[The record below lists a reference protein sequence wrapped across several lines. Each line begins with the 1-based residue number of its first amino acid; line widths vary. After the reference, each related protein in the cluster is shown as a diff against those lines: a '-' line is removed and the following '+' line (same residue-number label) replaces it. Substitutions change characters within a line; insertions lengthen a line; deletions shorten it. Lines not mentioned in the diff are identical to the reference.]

1 MRVYWKNKRKNIITI
16 QEKRTMLKA
25 YLVIV
30 LLGHNMKR
38 GMSRELKKRIVDVF
52 LLFT

>member
-1 MRVYWKNKRKNIITI
+1 MSIDSNIKRKSIRI
-16 QEKRTMLKA
+16 QEKRRMLKA

-38 GMSRELKKRIVDVF
+38 GMSRGLKKRIVDVF